1 MHGLTRE
8 NAASR
13 PVTCT
18 AGSDKSLLEARDLRI
33 GFARNAYSDELGLAV
48 DGVDFSLERGKTLCL
63 VGESGCG
70 KSVTALSLLRLL
82 PVPPARMLGGS
93 VFFDGL
99 DLAVLP
105 EKELHRIRG
114 GRIGM
119 IFQDPMTSLNPVLR
133 VGEQMG
139 EPLCLHRG
147 MGAGQAFKAAADM
160 LERVGIADGRLRAR
174 DFPHQM
180 SGGMRQRVMIGMA
193 MLPNPE
199 LLIADEPTTALDV
212 TVQKQILEL
221 MRGLLENSGS
231 ALLLITHNLGIVEQM
246 ADEVAIMYAG
256 RIVEQG
262 STGAIL
268 SAPAHPYTL
277 GLLRS
282 RPKNAERKQRL
293 ATIPGTVPSLWERPA
308 GCAFHPRCPK
318 AREKC
323 RRETPPLVPAGPTL
337 CRCWRG

>member
-1 MHGLTRE
+1 MPGLNRE
-8 NAASR
+8 NAVSGPAA
-13 PVTCT
+13 C
-18 AGSDKSLLEARDLRI
+18 AGALLEAQDLRI
-33 GFARNAYSDELGLAV
+33 GFARNGYSDELGLAV
-48 DGVDFSLERGKTLCL
+48 DGAGFTLERGKTLCL

-93 VFFDGL
+93 VFFDGR
-99 DLAVLP
+99 DLTVLP
-105 EKELHRIRG
+105 EKELRCIRG

-139 EPLCLHRG
+139 EALRLHRG
-147 MGAGQAFKAAADM
+147 MDADQALKAAADM
-160 LERVGIADGRLRAR
+160 LERVGIADGRSRVR

-221 MRGLLENSGS
+221 MRDLLENSGS

-262 STGAIL
+262 SAGAIL

-282 RPKNAERKQRL
+282 RPKNAERKKRL
-293 ATIPGTVPSLWERPA
+293 AAIPGTVPSLWERPG

-318 AREKC
+318 AGEKC
-323 RRETPPLVPAGPTL
+323 RRECPPLAPAGLTL
-337 CRCWRG
+337 CRCWHG